1 MKKLIFTAILT
12 TALTACGGK
21 KQGTQGN
28 EGHDSKEAIA
38 STETTTENAEIE
50 QEPMIIADGPDEDTL
65 CVYDGNRVMYRFVED
80 EGELESVA
88 FQEITV
94 YSDEKP
100 VRACKVKGY
109 SNIVSA
115 QGGTLKI
122 AVGTDTVKYDI
133 MSLPKS
139 VNPVKDIAGK
149 GIKEQRMRHV
159 FKASEN
165 GQKCVF
171 LLSAYISEKS
181 PEYVNRLIAA
191 IMQRDIEMIFGDEER
206 RPDLMKEYNKLGK
219 KPNAYQGLNTA
230 NVNPKEIGSYF
241 ARKFEKS
248 YRKFF
253 ADEIKEGWAPQ
264 EEYLLETAPVWT
276 SEDGQRTTYRFY
288 THHYGGGAHGM
299 MNEFYITFNNSDG
312 RILGYRDILGE
323 EGMKKARTLLGK
335 GLDERLDSEGHTADL
350 GKEWDED
357 YNDRVMNEA
366 YEGYVYPRPA
376 ITRNGIV
383 FTYQAYDKG
392 SFADGILHM
401 TVPSYTSKKG
411 LKNI

>member
-1 MKKLIFTAILT
+1 MKKLIFTAILAIT
-12 TALTACGGK
+12 LSACGGR
-21 KQGTQGN
+21 KQENQGN
-28 EGHDSKEAIA
+28 EGHNSGEAIA
-38 STETTTENAEIE
+38 SVETTTDDAETE

-65 CVYDGNRVMYRFVED
+65 CVYNGNRVMYRFVED
-80 EGELESVA
+80 EGELESMA
-88 FQEITV
+88 FQEISV
-94 YSDEKP
+94 YSDGNP

-122 AVGTDTVKYDI
+122 AVGTDTVKYDFT
-133 MSLPKS
+133 SLPKS

-149 GIKEQRMRHV
+149 GTSEQRIRHT
-159 FKASEN
+159 FKGSKN
-165 GQKCVF
+165 SQNCVF
-171 LLSAYISEKS
+171 LLSAYMPEKR

-191 IMQRDIEMIFGDEER
+191 MMERDIEMIFGDEER
-206 RPDLMKEYNKLGK
+206 RPDMMKEYVKLGK

-230 NVNPKEIGSYF
+230 NANPKETGSYF

-276 SEDGQRTTYRFY
+276 SEDGKLTTYRFY

-312 RILGYRDILGE
+312 WILGYRDILGE
-323 EGMKKARTLLGK
+323 EGMKKAKTLLEK
-335 GLDERLDSEGHTADL
+335 GLDNRLDSEGHTADL
-350 GKEWDED
+350 GKDGEED
-357 YNDRVMNEA
+357 NNDRVMNEVH
-366 YEGYVYPRPA
+366 EGYVYPRPA

-392 SFADGILHM
+392 SFADGTLHLL
-401 TVPSYTSKKG
+401 VPMETSKKY
-411 LKNI
+411 